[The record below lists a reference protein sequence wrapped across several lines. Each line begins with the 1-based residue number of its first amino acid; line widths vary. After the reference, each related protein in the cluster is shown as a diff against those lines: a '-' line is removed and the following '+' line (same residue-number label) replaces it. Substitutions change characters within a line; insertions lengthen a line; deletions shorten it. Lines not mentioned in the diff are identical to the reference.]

1 MYPVM
6 GWISITFGHFIQE
19 PLFMKLLD
27 SREKKGLSSLFYEF
41 CMNFVV
47 YISQFFV
54 VYIY

>member
-6 GWISITFGHFIQE
+6 GWVSITFGHFIQE
-19 PLFMKLLD
+19 PLFMKLLG

-41 CMNFVV
+41 
-47 YISQFFV
+47 FV